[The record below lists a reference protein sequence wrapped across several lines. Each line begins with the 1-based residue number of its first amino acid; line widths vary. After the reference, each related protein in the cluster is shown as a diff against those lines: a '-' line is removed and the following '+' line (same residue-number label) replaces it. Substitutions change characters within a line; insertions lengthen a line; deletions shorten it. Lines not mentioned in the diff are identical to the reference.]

1 MSNIGIDIIFMQSQM
16 QGMIKST
23 LIYASLSYIFEI
35 LIDPS
40 GVNDKLILYPR
51 NLNNGIFDIFR
62 NVERIASLEIL
73 QIFWRDINY
82 TNSDGIGNMVI
93 RVVNFELCKSATI
106 RSKSNVYYFTRD
118 TEFELSN
125 RLNPRGLD

>member
-40 GVNDKLILYPR
+40 GVNDKLILYSR
-51 NLNNGIFDIFR
+51 NLNNGIFNIFG

-73 QIFWRDINY
+73 QIFWRNINY
-82 TNSDGIGNMVI
+82 TNSDGVGNMVI
-93 RVVNFELCKSATI
+93 RVVNFELCESATI
-106 RSKSNVYYFTRD
+106 RSKGNVYYFTRD

>member
-40 GVNDKLILYPR
+40 GVNDKLILYSR
-51 NLNNGIFDIFR
+51 NLNNRIFNIFR
-62 NVERIASLEIL
+62 NVECIASLEIL

-93 RVVNFELCKSATI
+93 RVVNFELCESATI